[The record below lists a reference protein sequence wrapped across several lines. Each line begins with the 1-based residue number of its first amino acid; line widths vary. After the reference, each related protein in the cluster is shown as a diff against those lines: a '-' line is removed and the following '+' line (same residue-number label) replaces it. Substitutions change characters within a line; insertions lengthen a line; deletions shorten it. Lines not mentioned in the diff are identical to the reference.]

1 MQLRLIHL
9 RQLFL
14 LVVSLATLLF
24 FVGLQMSKDFEQQVL
39 AALDAGD
46 NLQAVQMLYE
56 RQQKG
61 VKPDALFH
69 HSLAAI
75 HLKNGNA
82 EAAEHHLT
90 KAKDLE
96 K

>member
-1 MQLRLIHL
+1 MQFRLIHL
-9 RQLFL
+9 ARL
-14 LVVSLATLLF
+14 LAIVVSLATLLF

>member
-1 MQLRLIHL
+1 
-9 RQLFL
+9 
-14 LVVSLATLLF
+14 
-24 FVGLQMSKDFEQQVL
+24 MSKDFEQRVI

>member
-1 MQLRLIHL
+1 MQFRLIHL
-9 RQLFL
+9 ARL
-14 LVVSLATLLF
+14 LAIVVSLATLLF
-24 FVGLQMSKDFEQQVL
+24 FTGLQTSKDFEQRVI

-46 NLQAVQMLYE
+46 HMQAVQMLYE

-61 VKPDALFH
+61 VKPDAIYH
-69 HSLAAI
+69 HALAAI

-90 KAKDLE
+90 KVKELE
-96 K
+96 N

>member
-1 MQLRLIHL
+1 MIQNTFR
-9 RQLFL
+9 RW
-14 LVVSLATLLF
+14 
-24 FVGLQMSKDFEQQVL
+24 
-39 AALDAGD
+39 AG
-46 NLQAVQMLYE
+46 AVRWRQMLYE

-61 VKPDALFH
+61 VKPDAIYH
-69 HSLAAI
+69 HALAAI

>member
-1 MQLRLIHL
+1 MQFRLIHL
-9 RQLFL
+9 KHLFL

-24 FVGLQMSKDFEQQVL
+24 FTGLQMSKDFEQQVL

-61 VKPDALFH
+61 VKPDAIYH
-69 HSLAAI
+69 HALAAI

-90 KAKDLE
+90 KVKELE
-96 K
+96 N

>member
-1 MQLRLIHL
+1 MQFRLIHL
-9 RQLFL
+9 ARL
-14 LVVSLATLLF
+14 LTIVVSLGTLLF
-24 FVGLQMSKDFEQQVL
+24 FTGLQMSKDFEQQVL

-46 NLQAVQMLYE
+46 NLQAVQLLFE

-61 VKPDALFH
+61 VKPDAIFH
-69 HSLAAI
+69 HALAAI

-82 EAAEHHLT
+82 EAAEAHLT

>member
-1 MQLRLIHL
+1 MQFRLIHL
-9 RQLFL
+9 ARL
-14 LVVSLATLLF
+14 LAIVVSLATLLF
-24 FVGLQMSKDFEQQVL
+24 FAGLQMSKDFEQQVL

-61 VKPDALFH
+61 VKPDAIYH
-69 HSLAAI
+69 HALAAI

-90 KAKDLE
+90 KVKELE
-96 K
+96 N

>member
-1 MQLRLIHL
+1 MQLRFTHFL
-9 RQLFL
+9 RLFL
-14 LVVSLATLLF
+14 IVTSLVTLLF
-24 FVGLQMSKDFEQQVL
+24 FAGLQMSKDFEQQVL

-61 VKPDALFH
+61 VKPDAIYH
-69 HSLAAI
+69 HALAAI

-90 KAKDLE
+90 KVKELE
-96 K
+96 N